1 MNERAK
7 RELREGFAQIYQR
20 LTYLA
25 DRETCLEIIYFLSNI
40 LEQRPKKIK
49 KKNIFNVQ
57 HIKSL

>member
-1 MNERAK
+1 MNKRAK

-20 LTYLA
+20 LTDLA

-40 LEQRPKKIK
+40 LEQRPNKIK